1 MREQS
6 WGLVIAVAATLVLLV
21 FTGYQL
27 LQRDEPE
34 ETPAEPPPA
43 ADIGEPA
50 PPPEPRYPIEEPQPE
65 PAEPGEAD
73 TGEASEEPARP
84 PLPPLDESDE
94 PFAGT
99 VDELLPEQEIPEL
112 EFRDRL
118 IRKIVA
124 TVDGL
129 EREAL
134 PERVRPVEPVP
145 GSFRVSGKVDGDL
158 YILSPANYERYDGL
172 VNAAAEID
180 LSRAAD
186 LYRRYYRLFQQA
198 WAELGYPD
206 SYFNDRLVVVIDQL
220 LATPDV
226 ADPVRLVRPHVLYR
240 YENPVLEG
248 LSSGQ
253 KLLIRMGPDNRATVK
268 TLLRQFRAEIT
279 GMEEIAGQSSDSDN
293 AGGTADTD
301 EKNIAEDG

>member
-34 ETPAEPPPA
+34 QEPSEPDPA
-43 ADIGEPA
+43 AETAEPA
-50 PPPEPRYPIEEPQPE
+50 PPPEPRYPIEDPQPE
-65 PAEPGEAD
+65 PAPAGEA
-73 TGEASEEPARP
+73 EPQAEPAPAEPAGP
-84 PLPPLDESDE
+84 PLPALDESDE
-94 PFAGT
+94 PFT
-99 VDELLPEQEIPEL
+99 DSVDELLPDEEDPAPEL
-112 EFRDRL
+112 RDRL

-134 PERVRPVEPVP
+134 PERVRPLEPVP

-158 YILSPANYERYDGL
+158 YILSPANYERYDAL
-172 VNAAAEID
+172 VNTAAEVD

-186 LYRRYYRLFQQA
+186 LYRRYYPLFQQA

-206 SYFNDRLVVVIDQL
+206 SYFNDRLVVVIDHL

-240 YENPVLEG
+240 FENPVLEG
-248 LSSGQ
+248 LSPGQ
-253 KLLIRMGPDNRATVK
+253 KLLIRMGPENRATVK

-279 GMEEIAGQSSDSDN
+279 GMADIDEIAGEPPGSGDT
-293 AGGTADTD
+293 GTNDDT
-301 EKNIAEDG
+301 E

>member
-27 LQRDEPE
+27 LQREEPD
-34 ETPAEPPPA
+34 ETPAEAVPA
-43 ADIGEPA
+43 AQGEEPE
-50 PPPEPRYPIEEPQPE
+50 PPPEPRYPIEEAPPAPAATAGPE
-65 PAEPGEAD
+65 PE
-73 TGEASEEPARP
+73 EASAEPARP
-84 PLPPLDESDE
+84 SLPPLEESDE
-94 PFAGT
+94 PFTGA
-99 VDELLPEQEIPEL
+99 VDELVPDAGDRDL

-118 IRKIVA
+118 IRKIVT

-129 EREAL
+129 ERETLA
-134 PERVRPVEPVP
+134 ERVRPLEPAP
-145 GSFRVSGKVDGDL
+145 ESFRVSGKVDGDL

-172 VNAAAEID
+172 VNAAAEVD

-186 LYRRYYRLFQQA
+186 VYRRYYPLFQQA

-206 SYFNDRLVVVIDQL
+206 SYFNDRLVVVIDHL

-226 ADPVRLVRPHVLYR
+226 ADPVRLVRPHVLYKF
-240 YENPVLEG
+240 ENPVLEG

-279 GMEEIAGQSSDSDN
+279 GMTDGADEPPPDAGSD
-293 AGGTADTD
+293 G
-301 EKNIAEDG
+301 

>member
-27 LQRDEPE
+27 LQRDESE
-34 ETPAEPPPA
+34 EAPAEPVPA
-43 ADIGEPA
+43 AETVEPA
-50 PPPEPRYPIEEPQPE
+50 PPAEPRYPIQEPEPE
-65 PAEPGEAD
+65 PAPAEPESQAAE
-73 TGEASEEPARP
+73 TPARP
-84 PLPPLDESDE
+84 AAPALPPLEESDE
-94 PFAGT
+94 PFT
-99 VDELLPEQEIPEL
+99 ESVEQLLPEAGDPALEL
-112 EFRDRL
+112 RDRL

-129 EREAL
+129 EREGL
-134 PERVRPVEPVP
+134 PERVRPMEPVP

-268 TLLRQFRAEIT
+268 TLLRQFRAQIT
-279 GMEEIAGQSSDSDN
+279 GMDEIAGEPSDSDN
-293 AGGTADTD
+293 TGGTTDT
-301 EKNIAEDG
+301 E

>member
-34 ETPAEPPPA
+34 QEASEPAPA
-43 ADIGEPA
+43 AETAEPA
-50 PPPEPRYPIEEPQPE
+50 PPPEPRYPIEDPQPE
-65 PAEPGEAD
+65 PAAAGEA
-73 TGEASEEPARP
+73 EPQAEQAPAEPARP

-94 PFAGT
+94 AFT
-99 VDELLPEQEIPEL
+99 DSVDELLPDDEDAAPDL
-112 EFRDRL
+112 RDRL

-134 PERVRPVEPVP
+134 PERVRPLEPVP

-158 YILSPANYERYDGL
+158 YILSPANYERYDAL
-172 VNAAAEID
+172 VNTAAEVD
-180 LSRAAD
+180 LSSAAD
-186 LYRRYYRLFQQA
+186 LYRRYYPLFQQA

-206 SYFNDRLVVVIDQL
+206 SYFNDRLVVVIDHL

-226 ADPVRLVRPHVLYR
+226 ADPVRLVRPHVLYKF
-240 YENPVLEG
+240 ENPVLEG
-248 LSSGQ
+248 LSPGQ
-253 KLLIRMGPDNRATVK
+253 KLLIRMGPENRATVK

-279 GMEEIAGQSSDSDN
+279 GMADIDEIAGEPSGSDN
-293 AGGTADTD
+293 SGGNADT
-301 EKNIAEDG
+301 E

>member
-27 LQRDEPE
+27 LQREEPD
-34 ETPAEPPPA
+34 ETPAEPAPA
-43 ADIGEPA
+43 AQGEQPE
-50 PPPEPRYPIEEPQPE
+50 PPPEPRYPIEETPPE
-65 PAEPGEAD
+65 PAAPAEPETEQAPVQ
-73 TGEASEEPARP
+73 PARP
-84 PLPPLDESDE
+84 SLPPLAESDE
-94 PFAGT
+94 PFTDA
-99 VDELLPEQEIPEL
+99 VDELVPEPGDQEL

-118 IRKIVA
+118 IRKIVT

-129 EREAL
+129 ERETLA
-134 PERVRPVEPVP
+134 ERVRPLEPVP

-172 VNAAAEID
+172 VNAVAEVD

-186 LYRRYYRLFQQA
+186 VYRRYYPLFQQA

-206 SYFNDRLVVVIDQL
+206 SYFNDRLVVVIDHL

-226 ADPVRLVRPHVLYR
+226 ADPVRLVRPHVLYQF
-240 YENPVLEG
+240 ENPVLEG

-268 TLLRQFRAEIT
+268 TLLRQFRAQIT
-279 GMEEIAGQSSDSDN
+279 GMTDTAEEPPRTDT
-293 AGGTADTD
+293 GG
-301 EKNIAEDG
+301 

>member
-27 LQRDEPE
+27 LQREEPE
-34 ETPAEPPPA
+34 EAPAEPPPA
-43 ADIGEPA
+43 AESREPA
-50 PPPEPRYPIEEPQPE
+50 PPPEPRYPIEEPPPE
-65 PAEPGEAD
+65 PVPAELVQSQAETPAQ
-73 TGEASEEPARP
+73 PARP

-94 PFAGT
+94 PFTDT
-99 VDELLPEQEIPEL
+99 VDELLPEADLPALEL
-112 EFRDRL
+112 RDRL

-134 PERVRPVEPVP
+134 PERVRPLEPVP

-158 YILSPANYERYDGL
+158 YILSPANYERYDAL

-180 LSRAAD
+180 LSRAAE
-186 LYRRYYRLFQQA
+186 LYRRYYPLFQQS

-226 ADPVRLVRPHVLYR
+226 ADPVRLVRPHVLYQF
-240 YENPVLEG
+240 ENPVLEG

-253 KLLIRMGPDNRATVK
+253 KLLIRMGPENRATMK
-268 TLLRQFRAEIT
+268 TLLRQFRGEIT
-279 GMEEIAGQSSDSDN
+279 GMAEIAGEPSGSDST
-293 AGGTADTD
+293 GGSADT
-301 EKNIAEDG
+301 E

>member
-27 LQRDEPE
+27 LQREELDEGPS
-34 ETPAEPPPA
+34 EPVPA
-43 ADIGEPA
+43 AETVEPA
-50 PPPEPRYPIEEPQPE
+50 PPPEPRYPIEEPEPETAPDPTASQAETPAQPAG
-65 PAEPGEAD
+65 P
-73 TGEASEEPARP
+73 T
-84 PLPPLDESDE
+84 LPPLEESDE
-94 PFAGT
+94 PFT
-99 VDELLPEQEIPEL
+99 ESVDELLPEDDGPAL
-112 EFRDRL
+112 DLRDRL

-134 PERVRPVEPVP
+134 PERVRPLEPVP

-158 YILSPANYERYDGL
+158 YILSPANYERYDAL

-186 LYRRYYRLFQQA
+186 VYRRYYPLFQQA

-226 ADPVRLVRPHVLYR
+226 ADPVRLVRPHVLYKF
-240 YENPVLEG
+240 ENPVLEG
-248 LSSGQ
+248 LSPGQ
-253 KLLIRMGPDNRATVK
+253 KLLIRMGPENRATVK

-279 GMEEIAGQSSDSDN
+279 GM
-293 AGGTADTD
+293 TD
-301 EKNIAEDG
+301 EDDPGTGD

>member
-6 WGLVIAVAATLVLLV
+6 WGLVIAVAATLALLV

-27 LQRDEPE
+27 LQREQPE
-34 ETPAEPPPA
+34 EAPAEPPPA
-43 ADIGEPA
+43 AQSREPA

-65 PAEPGEAD
+65 PAPAETARAPAEMPAQ
-73 TGEASEEPARP
+73 PARP
-84 PLPPLDESDE
+84 PLPPLDASDG
-94 PFAGT
+94 PFT
-99 VDELLPEQEIPEL
+99 DSVDKLLPEAAVPALEL
-112 EFRDRL
+112 RDRL

-158 YILSPANYERYDGL
+158 YILSPANYERYDAL
-172 VNAAAEID
+172 VNMAAEVD
-180 LSRAAD
+180 LSRAAET
-186 LYRRYYRLFQQA
+186 YRRHYPLFQQA

-226 ADPVRLVRPHVLYR
+226 ADPVRLVRPHVLYKF
-240 YENPVLEG
+240 ENPVLEG
-248 LSSGQ
+248 LSPGQ
-253 KLLIRMGPDNRATVK
+253 KLLIRMGPENRATVK
-268 TLLRQFRAEIT
+268 TLLRQFRGEIT
-279 GMEEIAGQSSDSDN
+279 GMTEIAGEA
-293 AGGTADTD
+293 AGADTTGEMAD
-301 EKNIAEDG
+301 TE

>member
-27 LQRDEPE
+27 LQREEPE
-34 ETPAEPPPA
+34 EAPAEPVPA
-43 ADIGEPA
+43 AQTAEPTA
-50 PPPEPRYPIEEPQPE
+50 PAEPRYPIQEPEPE
-65 PAEPGEAD
+65 PAPAEPDSQAAETPD
-73 TGEASEEPARP
+73 QPAGP
-84 PLPPLDESDE
+84 MLPPLEESDE
-94 PFAGT
+94 PFTET
-99 VDELLPEQEIPEL
+99 VEELLPEAGDPALEL
-112 EFRDRL
+112 RDRL

-129 EREAL
+129 ERDGL
-134 PERVRPVEPVP
+134 PERVRPMEPVP

-180 LSRAAD
+180 LSSAAD
-186 LYRRYYRLFQQA
+186 LYRRYYPLFQQA

-279 GMEEIAGQSSDSDN
+279 GMTDIA
-293 AGGTADTD
+293 D
-301 EKNIAEDG
+301 ESRDAENDGRDPATE

>member
-27 LQRDEPE
+27 LQRDESE
-34 ETPAEPPPA
+34 EAPAEPVPA
-43 ADIGEPA
+43 AETVEPA
-50 PPPEPRYPIEEPQPE
+50 PPAEPRYPIQEPEPE
-65 PAEPGEAD
+65 PAPAEPESQAAE
-73 TGEASEEPARP
+73 TPARP
-84 PLPPLDESDE
+84 AAPALPPLEESDE
-94 PFAGT
+94 PFT
-99 VDELLPEQEIPEL
+99 ESVEQLLPEAGDPALEL
-112 EFRDRL
+112 RDRL

-129 EREAL
+129 EREGL
-134 PERVRPVEPVP
+134 PERVRPMEPVP

-172 VNAAAEID
+172 VNAVAEVD

-186 LYRRYYRLFQQA
+186 VYRRYYPLFQQA

-206 SYFNDRLVVVIDQL
+206 SYFNDRLVVVIDHL

-226 ADPVRLVRPHVLYR
+226 ADPVRLVRPHVLYQF
-240 YENPVLEG
+240 ENPVLEG

-268 TLLRQFRAEIT
+268 TLLRQFRAQIT
-279 GMEEIAGQSSDSDN
+279 GMTDTAEEPPRTDT
-293 AGGTADTD
+293 GG
-301 EKNIAEDG
+301 

>member
-27 LQRDEPE
+27 LQREEPD
-34 ETPAEPPPA
+34 ETPAEPAPA
-43 ADIGEPA
+43 AQGEEA
-50 PPPEPRYPIEEPQPE
+50 GPPPEPRYPIEEARPE
-65 PAEPGEAD
+65 PAATAD
-73 TGEASEEPARP
+73 PENEEASAELARP
-84 PLPPLDESDE
+84 SLPPLEESDE
-94 PFAGT
+94 PFTEA
-99 VDELLPEQEIPEL
+99 VDELVPEAGDRDL

-118 IRKIVA
+118 IRKIVT

-129 EREAL
+129 ERETLA
-134 PERVRPVEPVP
+134 ERVRPLEPVP

-158 YILSPANYERYDGL
+158 YILSPANYERYDDL
-172 VNAAAEID
+172 VNAAAEVD

-186 LYRRYYRLFQQA
+186 LYRRYYPLFQQA

-248 LSSGQ
+248 LSAGQ

-279 GMEEIAGQSSDSDN
+279 GMAEIAGEPSDSDI
-293 AGGTADTD
+293 AGGTTDT
-301 EKNIAEDG
+301 E

>member
-27 LQRDEPE
+27 LQREEPE
-34 ETPAEPPPA
+34 EAPAESEPA
-43 ADIGEPA
+43 AESREPA
-50 PPPEPRYPIEEPQPE
+50 APPEPRYPIEEPPPE
-65 PAEPGEAD
+65 SAEAGEGGTDEAPA
-73 TGEASEEPARP
+73 EPARP
-84 PLPPLDESDE
+84 PLPALEESDN
-94 PFAGT
+94 PFTGT
-99 VDELLPEQEIPEL
+99 VDELLPEPEVPGVEL
-112 EFRDRL
+112 RDRL

-129 EREAL
+129 ERDNLA
-134 PERVRPVEPVP
+134 ERVRPLEPLP
-145 GSFRVSGKVDGDL
+145 GSFRVSGRVDGDL
-158 YILSPANYERYDGL
+158 YILSPANYERYDAL

-180 LSRAAD
+180 LAAAAD
-186 LYRRYYRLFQQA
+186 VYRRYYPLFQQA

-206 SYFNDRLVVVIDQL
+206 SYFNDRLVVVIDHL

-279 GMEEIAGQSSDSDN
+279 GMADIAGEPSDSDN
-293 AGGTADTD
+293 TGGTADT
-301 EKNIAEDG
+301 E

>member
-34 ETPAEPPPA
+34 QEPSEPAPSAEIA
-43 ADIGEPA
+43 EPA

-65 PAEPGEAD
+65 PAASGEA
-73 TGEASEEPARP
+73 EPQAEQAPAEPARP
-84 PLPPLDESDE
+84 PLPALDESDE
-94 PFAGT
+94 PFT
-99 VDELLPEQEIPEL
+99 DSVDELLPDDEDAAPEL
-112 EFRDRL
+112 RDRL

-134 PERVRPVEPVP
+134 PERVRPLEPVP

-158 YILSPANYERYDGL
+158 YILSPANYERYDAL
-172 VNAAAEID
+172 VNTAAEVD
-180 LSRAAD
+180 LSSAAD
-186 LYRRYYRLFQQA
+186 LYRRYYPLFQQA

-206 SYFNDRLVVVIDQL
+206 SYFNDRLVVVIEHL

-226 ADPVRLVRPHVLYR
+226 ADPVRLVRPHVLYKF
-240 YENPVLEG
+240 ENPVLEG
-248 LSSGQ
+248 LSPGQ
-253 KLLIRMGPDNRATVK
+253 KLLIRMGPENRATVK

-279 GMEEIAGQSSDSDN
+279 GMADDVDDIAGEPSDSDN
-293 AGGTADTD
+293 SGGNADT
-301 EKNIAEDG
+301 E